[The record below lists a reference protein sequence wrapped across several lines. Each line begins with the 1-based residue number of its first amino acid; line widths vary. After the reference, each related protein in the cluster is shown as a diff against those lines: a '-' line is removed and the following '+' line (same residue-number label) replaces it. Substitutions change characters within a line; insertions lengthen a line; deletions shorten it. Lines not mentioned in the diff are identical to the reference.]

1 MQRALAR
8 DAGAPVHV
16 ETRLRTLARVAL
28 GNSISLSRL
37 LKQEANH
44 PMLHVTDG
52 EELNSAM
59 QRPYTEAEDG
69 IPAKAERNLKPLW
82 WEGWHGTVTP
92 LDFSVHPVFP
102 IINISAKK
110 EQGKPSR

>member
-1 MQRALAR
+1 
-8 DAGAPVHV
+8 
-16 ETRLRTLARVAL
+16 
-28 GNSISLSRL
+28 
-37 LKQEANH
+37 
-44 PMLHVTDG
+44 MLHVTDG